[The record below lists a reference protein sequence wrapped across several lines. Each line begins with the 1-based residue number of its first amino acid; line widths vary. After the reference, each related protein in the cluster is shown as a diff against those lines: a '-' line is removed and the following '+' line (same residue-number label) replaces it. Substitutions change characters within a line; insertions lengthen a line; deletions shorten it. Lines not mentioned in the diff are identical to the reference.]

1 MTTIDDITAEYLIR
15 PELPS
20 HPALTMAVLHEAR
33 EKMAEIRKSVMVILD
48 LATRGA
54 KDLLAG
60 NCWSDNIEI
69 FESLSMAQAR
79 ALATFPVS
87 TNHPELGPC
96 IFDARTAFVA
106 FRETIRRE
114 VIGSIHTDM
123 PRANY
128 EETLRLVG
136 EHARRANDSMSRV
149 EMALTESDPE
159 IPGRNRSFKV
169 HIRYS

>member
-1 MTTIDDITAEYLIR
+1 MTTLDDITAEYLIR
-15 PELPS
+15 PEMPS
-20 HPALTMAVLHEAR
+20 HPALTVAVLRDAR

-87 TNHPELGPC
+87 TYHPELGSC

-106 FRETIRRE
+106 FRETVRRE

-128 EETLRLVG
+128 DETLKLVR
-136 EHARRANDSMSRV
+136 EYARRANDSMSRV
-149 EMALTESDPE
+149 EMALNESNPE
-159 IPGRNRSFKV
+159 SPGEDRSFQV